1 MKTLLTN
8 FALGWDINMENL
20 TQLKEDLEK
29 LGAVDLKFHKSKFSL
44 WSTLFSFRSKIVHS
58 EPSEA
63 EKSNHVDIMLNENV
77 IAQFTKRTQ
86 GFSGV
91 LHEEKIPENLREQ
104 TEDILSTHGYYTGK
118 TAWKHARMLPLLS
131 LTGIVLSFVIAFLAL
146 YLILSSSHDSMTL
159 FLNGLLIVIG
169 ITLGCMWIYYYR
181 KVFSL
186 G

>member
-8 FALGWDINMENL
+8 FPLGWDINVENL

-29 LGAVDLKFHKSKFSL
+29 LGAADLKFYKSKFSL

-63 EKSNHVDIMLNENV
+63 EKSNHVDILLNASV
-77 IAQFTKRTQ
+77 ITQFMRSIK

-91 LHEEKIPENLREQ
+91 LHEENIPENLREQ
-104 TEDILSTHGYYTGK
+104 AEDLLSTHGYYTGK
-118 TAWKHARMLPLLS
+118 TAWKRAPTLPLLF
-131 LTGIVLSFVIAFLAL
+131 LTIIALSFVMAFLAL
-146 YLILSSSHDSMTL
+146 YLILSPPHDSMTL
-159 FLNGLLIVIG
+159 FLNRLLIVIG
-169 ITLGCMWIYYYR
+169 ITLGCTWICYYK
-181 KVFSL
+181 KVFSS

>member
-8 FALGWDINMENL
+8 FALGWDINVENL

-29 LGAVDLKFHKSKFSL
+29 LGAVDLKFYESKFSL
-44 WSTLFSFRSKIVHS
+44 WSTLLSFRSKIVHS

-63 EKSNHVDIMLNENV
+63 EKSNHVDVLLNGNV
-77 IAQFTKRTQ
+77 VAQFMRRIQ

-91 LHEEKIPENLREQ
+91 LHEENIPENLREQ
-104 TEDILSTHGYYTGK
+104 TEDLLSTHGYYTGK

-131 LTGIVLSFVIAFLAL
+131 LTGIVLSFVISFLAL
-146 YLILSSSHDSMTL
+146 CLILFSPHDSMTL
-159 FLNGLLIVIG
+159 FLNSLLIVIG

-181 KVFSL
+181 KIFSL
-186 G
+186 D